1 MGAENEGKHF
11 SGGDGKFSY
20 KNALKAKSGQKKKK
34 ILNLGPSQGL
44 SLPPLLEGFP
54 PLGSKSPG
62 PSVENTSTVVAAVA
76 TVEDSEKEV
85 DLEATKA
92 TDGNDD
98 DVQSEEEHAKSEGN
112 SGEII
117 NHSRE
122 GNPNDDVQEEIDGEE
137 GEEDDEEEEDDDDGE
152 DDISRYQREIQEQ
165 HMLKEG
171 QGLRT
176 VLTTQSTSS
185 SSEAMDDLLISSLL
199 KVRTC
204 KYDVCCSICKTVW
217 KCLSISLFPCP
228 IQFCPVPSYPFM
240 LLSYLILFYLIF
252 SYSCCSSHVEFYC
265 LLFFLVSFSFC
276 QVSIQISYL

>member
-1 MGAENEGKHF
+1 M
-11 SGGDGKFSY
+11 
-20 KNALKAKSGQKKKK
+20 
-34 ILNLGPSQGL
+34 
-44 SLPPLLEGFP
+44 
-54 PLGSKSPG
+54 GSKSPG
-62 PSVENTSTVVAAVA
+62 PSVEITSTVVAAVA
-76 TVEDSEKEV
+76 TVEDWEKEV

-92 TDGNDD
+92 TGGNED
-98 DVQSEEEHAKSEGN
+98 DVESEEEHSKSEGN
-112 SGEII
+112 IGEII
-117 NHSRE
+117 NDSRE

-204 KYDVCCSICKTVW
+204 KYDVCCFICKVVW
-217 KCLSISLFPCP
+217 MCLSISLFPFP
-228 IQFCPVPSYPFM
+228 IQFCSVHFI
-240 LLSYLILFYLIF
+240 LLCFYLIVPYF
-252 SYSCCSSHVEFYC
+252 ILF
-265 LLFFLVSFSFC
+265 LLFLTC
-276 QVSIQISYL
+276 

>member
-1 MGAENEGKHF
+1 M
-11 SGGDGKFSY
+11 
-20 KNALKAKSGQKKKK
+20 
-34 ILNLGPSQGL
+34 
-44 SLPPLLEGFP
+44 
-54 PLGSKSPG
+54 GSKSPG

-117 NHSRE
+117 NDSRE
-122 GNPNDDVQEEIDGEE
+122 GNPNDDEQEEIDGEE
-137 GEEDDEEEEDDDDGE
+137 GKEDDDDNEDDDDDGE

-204 KYDVCCSICKTVW
+204 KYDVCCFICKTVW
-217 KCLSISLFPCP
+217 MCSSISLFSFP
-228 IQFCPVPSYPFM
+228 IQFCPVPFYPFI
-240 LLSYLILFYLIF
+240 LLSYRILFYLILAVLHMLYSIVF
-252 SYSCCSSHVEFYC
+252 SS
-265 LLFFLVSFSFC
+265 FLYHFC
-276 QVSIQISYL
+276 FVK

>member
-1 MGAENEGKHF
+1 M
-11 SGGDGKFSY
+11 
-20 KNALKAKSGQKKKK
+20 
-34 ILNLGPSQGL
+34 
-44 SLPPLLEGFP
+44 
-54 PLGSKSPG
+54 GSKSPG
-62 PSVENTSTVVAAVA
+62 SSVEISSTVVAAVA
-76 TVEDSEKEV
+76 TVEDWEKEV
-85 DLEATKA
+85 DLEASKA
-92 TDGNDD
+92 TGRNED
-98 DVQSEEEHAKSEGN
+98 DVESEEEHSKSEGN
-112 SGEII
+112 IGEII
-117 NHSRE
+117 NDSRE
-122 GNPNDDVQEEIDGEE
+122 GNPNDDEQEEIDGEE
-137 GEEDDEEEEDDDDGE
+137 GKEDDDDNEDDDDDGE

-240 LLSYLILFYLIF
+240 LLSYLILFYLIL
-252 SYSCCSSHVEFYC
+252 SYSCCSSHVVFYC
-265 LLFFLVSFSFC
+265 LLFFHVSFLFC
-276 QVSIQISYL
+276 QVNIQLSYL

>member
-44 SLPPLLEGFP
+44 SLPPLHEGFP

-62 PSVENTSTVVAAVA
+62 SSVEITSTVVAAVA

-92 TDGNDD
+92 TDGNED
-98 DVQSEEEHAKSEGN
+98 DVESEEEHAKSEGN

-122 GNPNDDVQEEIDGEE
+122 GNPNDDEQEEIDEEE
-137 GEEDDEEEEDDDDGE
+137 GEEDDDGDNDDDDDDDGE

-204 KYDVCCSICKTVW
+204 KYDVCCFICKALW
-217 KCLSISLFPCP
+217 MCSSISLFPCP
-228 IQFCPVPSYPFM
+228 IQFCPVPFYPFI
-240 LLSYLILFYLIF
+240 LLSYRILFYLILAVLHMLYSIVF
-252 SYSCCSSHVEFYC
+252 SS
-265 LLFFLVSFSFC
+265 FLYHFHFVK
-276 QVSIQISYL
+276 

>member
-1 MGAENEGKHF
+1 M
-11 SGGDGKFSY
+11 
-20 KNALKAKSGQKKKK
+20 
-34 ILNLGPSQGL
+34 
-44 SLPPLLEGFP
+44 
-54 PLGSKSPG
+54 GSKSPG

-76 TVEDSEKEV
+76 TVEDWEKEV
-85 DLEATKA
+85 DLEASKA
-92 TDGNDD
+92 TGGNED

-117 NHSRE
+117 NDSRE
-122 GNPNDDVQEEIDGEE
+122 GNPNDDEQEEIDGEE
-137 GEEDDEEEEDDDDGE
+137 GKEDDDDNEDDDDDGE

-204 KYDVCCSICKTVW
+204 KYDVCCFICKVVW
-217 KCLSISLFPCP
+217 MCLSISLFPCP
-228 IQFCPVPSYPFM
+228 IQFCPVPFYPFI
-240 LLSYLILFYLIF
+240 LLSYRILFYLILAVLHMLYSIVF
-252 SYSCCSSHVEFYC
+252 SS
-265 LLFFLVSFSFC
+265 FLYHFHFVK
-276 QVSIQISYL
+276 